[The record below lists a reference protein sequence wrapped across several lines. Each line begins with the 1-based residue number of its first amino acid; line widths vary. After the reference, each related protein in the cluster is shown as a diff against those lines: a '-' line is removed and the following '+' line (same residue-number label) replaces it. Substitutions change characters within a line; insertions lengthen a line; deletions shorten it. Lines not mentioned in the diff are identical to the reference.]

1 MANTVSN
8 ISYSD
13 TFGQWVV
20 ATNGLINENNTLAK
34 GNYTK
39 DTGTLTLSETGTA
52 LSSLGDIV
60 GNKLIRSEGI
70 GSGINVQN
78 NLTVGGQIYFSN
90 GTLGLTNSGQANIN
104 GLLIAQGP
112 NTSLSVA
119 NNTYMGG
126 NTTIRYNTITNNV
139 QANTSVNTTTFSATG
154 GTYTDT
160 LQANTSILTGS
171 IQANSYVNTAVVSAS
186 ATVYGNYLQANTS
199 SNTSAA
205 YVTGTTLTGI
215 LKANTY
221 VAAPIVAATGTTFTD
236 ILQANTSTNTT
247 SAYIT
252 GTTWTGVVQANS
264 YVQAPVLSANNT
276 VYANIVQA
284 NTSTNTTS
292 AYITGTTWTGVV
304 QANSYVQAPVLSANN
319 TVYANTLQANT
330 STNTTRAYITGT
342 TWTGALTA
350 NSYVQA
356 PVLSANNIVYA
367 NTVQAN
373 VSVNTTTFSATGG
386 TYTDT
391 LQANTSTNTTRAYIT
406 TTTWTGALTANSYV
420 QANVLSANNIV
431 YANTVQANVS
441 ILTGSIQANTSVNTA
456 TVSVTGLTLTNSLQA
471 NTTVY
476 ANNSVTT
483 NNIFSNVITANT
495 SVTTNTINLNT
506 KLDGNNAAG
515 FLNSLYIGGGGLITN
530 GNFVLTG
537 TTIYASNTFQ
547 LSTGTPSGISSYIQ
561 VDRGSSG
568 TNAAIRWNESL
579 DYWESLN
586 VVSNTYYRIH
596 TDEYTTSSI
605 TDTSTSNVASAFA
618 ANTLNI
624 FTASSYATANAAFV
638 RANSVFA
645 QDNAAFTQA
654 NTSFVQGNTIFA
666 QSNATFVHANSGYVQ
681 ANTANTLANNA
692 YAQANGG
699 FLQANTGF
707 TQANLA
713 FATANAAFLQAN
725 TGFTQGNAAFLHANT
740 GFTQA
745 NAAFATA
752 NAAKTT
758 FTGTTGSF
766 QANTIIFSSNNGLTF
781 GYTGANTMA
790 VSTSQDLRTSATP
803 NFTGLTLTSPL
814 IGSYGGTGATSLSAG
829 FQALIFGHIGSYGTA
844 GQVLSTNGSGTYTW
858 SAGGS
863 GGGGT
868 TPGTTINSSRLS
880 YTANGAA
887 GYTGNTFVVPAAVS
901 ATQVRPYINGVRQF
915 EGEYSLSL
923 GASSN
928 TISFLTTPPVNDL
941 VLIEVDGYIINPYY
955 ANNIPFTINAN
966 IGATANTIQLAL
978 DGLTSKLTTYYAN
991 TALTPTFTV
1000 PVLGLTMPLA
1010 PVGNTAFAT
1019 TAYVQSLANNSGT
1032 LTTSISGNAGT
1043 VNNGVYTSSSYADP
1057 SWITSLSASKLTL
1070 GTIPA
1075 ATLGNSTVYIGSTAV
1090 ALNRTTASL
1099 GLTGISSVSLPG
1111 STSGTVTLQPTAVAG
1126 TTTITLPAT
1135 TGTVVTTGDSGTV
1148 TSTMIADA
1156 TIVNADISTT
1166 AAIAISKLAQIYAA
1180 NVSGLAT
1187 SATTDTTNAT
1197 NISSGTLAA
1206 ARLPYTMDQAVATA
1220 NNVQHNSLG
1229 IGTAASGTAGQI
1241 RATDTITAGYSDDQ
1255 LKTRLGNI
1263 DSALNKLMTLN
1274 GFYYEPNQTALD
1286 LGYISSKQVGVSA
1299 QEVQKVLPEVVVPAP
1314 INNKYLTVQY
1324 EKMIPLLIEAIKELK
1339 SEVEVLKGQ
1348 IK

>member
-1 MANTVSN
+1 MANTVAD
-8 ISYSD
+8 ISYAN
-13 TFGQWVV
+13 TFGEWVV
-20 ATNGLINENNTLAK
+20 ATNGLIIENNTLAV
-34 GNYTK
+34 GDYTK
-39 DTGTLTLSETGTA
+39 STGTIFLNETTKTSLQSNGNLVVQGTFT
-52 LSSLGDIV
+52 SQ
-60 GNKLIRSEGI
+60 GI
-70 GSGINVQN
+70 GSSARIQN
-78 NLTVGGQIYFSN
+78 NLTVEGQVYFSN
-90 GTLGLTNSGQANIN
+90 TTLGLTNSGQANIN

-126 NTTIRYNTITNNV
+126 NTTIRYNTITNNL

-160 LQANTSILTGS
+160 LQANTSILTGR
-171 IQANSYVNTAVVSAS
+171 IQANSYVNTAVVSAT
-186 ATVYGNYLQANTS
+186 ATVYTNYLQANTS

-215 LKANTY
+215 LQANSY

-252 GTTWTGVVQANS
+252 TTTWTGALTANS
-264 YVQAPVLSANNT
+264 YVQSPVLSANNI
-276 VYANIVQA
+276 VYANIV
-284 NTSTNTTS
+284 
-292 AYITGTTWTGVV
+292 
-304 QANSYVQAPVLSANN
+304 
-319 TVYANTLQANT
+319 QANT

-356 PVLSANNIVYA
+356 PVLSANNTVYA
-367 NTVQAN
+367 NTIQANTSTNTTSAYITGTTWTGALTANSYVQAPVLSANNTVYANTMQAN

-441 ILTGSIQANTSVNTA
+441 ILTGTVQSNTSVNTA
-456 TVSVTGLTLTNSLQA
+456 AVSVTGLTLTNSLQA

-515 FLNSLYIGGGGLITN
+515 FLNSLYVGSGGLITN

-537 TTIYASNTFQ
+537 TTIYTANTFQ

-568 TNAAIRWNESL
+568 SNAALRWNEPL
-579 DYWESLN
+579 KYWEFLDVDS
-586 VVSNTYYRIH
+586 STYYRIV
-596 TDEYTTSSI
+596 TDEYITSSL
-605 TDTSTSNVASAFA
+605 TDTNTSNVASASL
-618 ANTLNI
+618 ANTLHRLT
-624 FTASSYATANAAFV
+624 TASFLQSNTGFGQANTANTLANNAFNRSNSAYATANSGFLQANTANTLANNAFDRSNSAYATANSGFLQANTGFGLANTANILANNAFATSNAAFLQ
-638 RANSVFA
+638 ANTG
-645 QDNAAFTQA
+645 FTQA
-654 NTSFVQGNTIFA
+654 NAAFLL
-666 QSNATFVHANSGYVQ
+666 

-692 YAQANGG
+692 YA
-699 FLQANTGF
+699 
-707 TQANLA
+707 
-713 FATANAAFLQAN
+713 
-725 TGFTQGNAAFLHANT
+725 
-740 GFTQA
+740 
-745 NAAFATA
+745 TA

-758 FTGTTGSF
+758 FVGTSASF
-766 QANTIIFSSNNGLTF
+766 QANTIIFSSNNGVNF
-781 GYTGANTMA
+781 GYVGANTMA
-790 VSTSQDLRTSATP
+790 VNTPQDLRTSATP
-803 NFTGLTLTSPL
+803 NFTGLTLTNSLGAP
-814 IGSYGGTGATSLSAG
+814 SGGHGATSLGAG

-858 SAGGS
+858 AAS
-863 GGGGT
+863 GGGGGGGAV
-868 TPGTTINSSRLS
+868 PGTTINSSRAS
-880 YTANGAA
+880 YTANGVA
-887 GYTGNTFVVPAAVS
+887 GYTGNTFAVPAALS

-928 TISFLTTPPVNDL
+928 TISFTTTPVSSDL
-941 VLIEVDGYIINPYY
+941 ILIEVDGYVINPYY
-955 ANNIPFTINAN
+955 ANNIPFTVNAN

-991 TALTPTFTV
+991 TASTPTFTV
-1000 PVLGLTMPLA
+1000 PVLGTTMA
-1010 PVGNTAFAT
+1010 AGTSNTAFAT
-1019 TAYVQSLANNSGT
+1019 TAYVQSLANSSGT

-1043 VNNGVYTSSSYADP
+1043 VTNGVYTNGSYADP
-1057 SWITSLSASKLTL
+1057 ARITSLSASKLTL
-1070 GTIPA
+1070 GTIPS
-1075 ATLGNSTVYIGSTAV
+1075 ATLGSSTVYIGSTGI
-1090 ALNRTTASL
+1090 ALNRGTGNL
-1099 GLTGISSVSLPG
+1099 GLTGITSIAMPG
-1111 STSGTVTLQPTAVAG
+1111 STSGTVTLQPTAAAG

-1156 TIVNADISTT
+1156 TIVNADISAS

-1180 NVSGLAT
+1180 NTSGFATVAT
-1187 SATTDTTNAT
+1187 SASAADLST
-1197 NISSGTLAA
+1197 GTLAA
-1206 ARLPYTMDQAVATA
+1206 ARLPFTMDQAVATTS
-1220 NNVQHNSLG
+1220 NVQHFS
-1229 IGTAASGTAGQI
+1229 IGVGTPASSANGEI
-1241 RATDTITAGYSDDQ
+1241 RAISTITAGYSDDQ
-1255 LKTRLGNI
+1255 LKTKLGNI
-1263 DSALNKLMTLN
+1263 DNALDKLMTLN
-1274 GFYYEPNQTALD
+1274 GFYYEPSQLALD
-1286 LGYISSKQVGVSA
+1286 LGYTPSKQVGVSA

-1314 INNKYLTVQY
+1314 IDAKYLTVHY